1 MAIQRNAFGA
11 IVVSLALSGALAG
24 CAGSP
29 AAEGVGFGEYM
40 TSAVGG
46 QLLNRGAG
54 AAAGGGANADAAAAG
69 QASAMRM
76 RTGAPMLN
84 AAGASGA
91 LHGLAGAGI
100 VGGASNALGA
110 GMGALFG
117 GGGMTYA
124 DVKDFDYSIEESEP
138 YIHENGLTCIDY
150 HVSVVGHPDGDVHDQ
165 QTACEQSNGEWQV
178 I

>member
-1 MAIQRNAFGA
+1 MAHHHNALGVIA
-11 IVVSLALSGALAG
+11 LTLALGGALAG

-40 TSAVGG
+40 TGAVGG
-46 QLLNRGAG
+46 KLLNRGADG
-54 AAAGGGANADAAAAG
+54 AVGSGANAEATAAG

-110 GMGALFG
+110 GMGALFS

-138 YIHENGLTCIDY
+138 YVHENGLTCIDY
-150 HVSVVGHPDGDVHDQ
+150 QVSVVGHPDGDVHDH